1 MRTLKVLLDNG
12 QILPTLTL
20 GPICILSAYQ
30 RKGYGKIL
38 LNYLFE
44 RTKNYGAV
52 LFEENIAFYEKCG
65 CVPASDFGICY
76 HGFPEGADVSFFL
89 CKELTKGYLEGA
101 NGEYATP
108 SGYFVDEQ
116 EAEAVRS
123 LFPKKKKSS

>member
-1 MRTLKVLLDNG
+1 M
-12 QILPTLTL
+12 
-20 GPICILSAYQ
+20 
-30 RKGYGKIL
+30 

-116 EAEAVRS
+116 EAEAVRYA
-123 LFPKKKKSS
+123 LP